1 MSTNAF
7 SEQSPPVFCPL
18 PSAPYPPSE
27 ELMGASAEWLG
38 RLSPGRTPEETKLHA
53 AIGAGLSVFF
63 FPEAPPDRLL
73 SMSKYSA
80 WSYQL
85 DDMID
90 SGRLGSAS
98 EFAPVLMAFARI
110 MEAPEARL
118 LGDMPL
124 AVAIADVSR
133 DLRSW
138 TTPVQM
144 ARFTASFRQWMNGF
158 VWELSLRER
167 AVPVS
172 VNEYLAVRVLAT
184 GSPNAV
190 DMALMCAGLEL
201 PEHQMADPT
210 LVAAREA
217 AMAAAALDNDR
228 YSRAKEDHSAEENLD
243 IFDVILQQNPHHTF
257 EQALTE
263 AVALRD
269 RIMAF
274 YLNLSAQLRESAEEG
289 LLGYLH
295 ALDLLITG
303 NLDMGATHARYL
315 TPGSPAADFPRTDK
329 PSDPDLSPVPVPTFA
344 WWWDH
349 LAQ

>member
-7 SEQSPPVFCPL
+7 SPQTPPIFCPL
-18 PSAPYPPSE
+18 PAAPYPPSE
-27 ELMGASAEWLG
+27 DLMHACAKWLG
-38 RLSPGRTPEETKLHA
+38 RLSPGRSPEETTLHA
-53 AIGAGLSVFF
+53 AIGAGISVLF
-63 FPEAPPDRLL
+63 FPEAPPERLL

-80 WSYQL
+80 WSFQL

-98 EFAPVLMAFARI
+98 QTAPVLLALARI
-110 MEAPEARL
+110 MEAPHAHL

-124 AVAIADVSR
+124 AAAIADVSK

-138 TTPVQM
+138 ATPVQM
-144 ARFTASFRQWMNGF
+144 ARFTASFRLWMTGV
-158 VWELSLRER
+158 VWELSMRER
-167 AVPVS
+167 GEPVS

-184 GSPNAV
+184 GSPNAI

-228 YSRAKEDHSAEENLD
+228 YSRAKEDHGDEATLD
-243 IFDVILQQNPHHTF
+243 IFDVILQHNPHHTF
-257 EQALTE
+257 EEAVTE

-269 RIMAF
+269 RIMAC
-274 YLNLSAQLRESAEEG
+274 YLKLSAQLRQNANEG

-295 ALDLLITG
+295 AIDLLITG

-315 TPGSPAADFPRTDK
+315 TPNSPAADFPRTDK
-329 PSDPDLSPVPVPTFA
+329 PSDPDPSPVPVPTFA
-344 WWWDH
+344 WWWNH
-349 LAQ
+349 LTP